1 MPRNTAVL
9 LKKTSFTSN
18 YKTKMFVRI
27 FLPLFGE
34 KESVCVTEVNKGE
47 NGFRNVTEIFPAPT
61 L

>member
-1 MPRNTAVL
+1 
-9 LKKTSFTSN
+9 
-18 YKTKMFVRI
+18 MFVRI

-61 L
+61 QPLVSQIQCSTFV